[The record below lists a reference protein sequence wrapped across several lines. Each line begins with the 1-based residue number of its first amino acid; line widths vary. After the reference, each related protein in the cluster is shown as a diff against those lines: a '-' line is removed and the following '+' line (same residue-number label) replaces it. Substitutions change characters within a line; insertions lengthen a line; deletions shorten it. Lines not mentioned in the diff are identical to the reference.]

1 MAVSVKA
8 RRGEAVVASALLAL
22 ASYVLIAAL
31 RMPRGTLAL
40 PGPGFFPAALA
51 GLLGVA
57 AVGLLARV
65 GLGRASDEPV
75 SLGRGHVVTTLAS
88 LAGVALVL
96 ERLGFLVTLSL
107 FLIVLFRA
115 LSPLGWLRSAVAA
128 VATTVVAY
136 LFFHTVLGVSLP
148 Q

>member
-1 MAVSVKA
+1 MPLQVPS
-8 RRGEAVVASALLAL
+8 RRGEAAVAAALLAL
-22 ASYVLIAAL
+22 AVYVGVTAV
-31 RMPRGTLAL
+31 RMPRGTLAV

-51 GLLGVA
+51 VLLAAA

-65 GLGRASDEPV
+65 GLGPASDTPV
-75 SLGRGHVVTTLAS
+75 ALGRGHVMTTVGG
-88 LAGVALVL
+88 LAGVALLL
-96 ERLGFLVTLSL
+96 ERLGFLPTLSL
-107 FLIVLFRA
+107 FLLVLFKV

-136 LFFHTVLGVSLP
+136 LFFHTLLGVSLP